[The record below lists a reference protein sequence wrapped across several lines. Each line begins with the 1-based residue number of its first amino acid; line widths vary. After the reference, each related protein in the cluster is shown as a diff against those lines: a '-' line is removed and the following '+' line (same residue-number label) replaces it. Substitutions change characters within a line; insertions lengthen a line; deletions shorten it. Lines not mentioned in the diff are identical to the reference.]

1 MKTIRLFGCQL
12 LFLATI
18 LCFSACSKKHQD
30 EPVIEE
36 EYFHIEGKMPNNL
49 HIGMIY
55 PISHDQKTNKCVF
68 GLYLGE
74 NPPQDLIDAL
84 ETETV
89 RVYAFDRY
97 GKVYEYKNS
106 GYKYDS
112 ESGTYK
118 DGFNTW
124 IDEKRHDE
132 FRHDNTLIIGCY
144 ACENIAKF
152 RINFGGPSL
161 FKYYP
166 ELADLDDVEVYIAT
180 APESVAG
187 QLVGGAIT
195 QSWSSPHS
203 IYN

>member
-1 MKTIRLFGCQL
+1 MKAINLFGNLL

-18 LCFSACSKKHQD
+18 LCFSACSKHQD
-30 EPVIEE
+30 EPVVEE
-36 EYFHIEGKMPNNL
+36 EYFHIEGKMPANL

-74 NPPQDLIDAL
+74 NPPQDFIDAL

-89 RVYAFDRY
+89 RVSARDRY
-97 GKVYEYKNS
+97 GKWYEYENA

-124 IDEKRHDE
+124 VEEKQHDE
-132 FRHDNTLIIGCY
+132 FRHDNTLIMGCY
-144 ACENIAKF
+144 SCENIVQFKIHF
-152 RINFGGPSL
+152 SGPSL

-166 ELADLDDVEVYIAT
+166 ELKDLDDVELYIITSPA
-180 APESVAG
+180 SMAG
-187 QLVGGAIT
+187 QIDGGVIT

>member
-1 MKTIRLFGCQL
+1 MKAIKLFGNLL

-18 LCFSACSKKHQD
+18 LCFSACSKHQD
-30 EPVIEE
+30 EPVVEE
-36 EYFHIEGKMPNNL
+36 EYFHIEGKMPANL